1 MYPLWFG
8 RSRSE
13 DSVRPFDGEGEV
25 VAVFRLRIGGSFLAA
40 GVGEVAADAVDDIT
54 FGELAVTERLV
65 VLNDGPIRS
74 ESVARNESRGLSVAS

>member
-25 VAVFRLRIGGSFLAA
+25 VAVFRFRIGGSFLAA
-40 GVGEVAADAVDDIT
+40 VVEEVAVM
-54 FGELAVTERLV
+54 ERLV